1 MSDEADNKPLTMPS
15 LHEKTTQ
22 NIPKSKERSLW
33 YRVPKSRVILKK
45 HSRGV
50 GNHNLIRLAAENSAK
65 QKLSESRNL
74 KNNDSEALVSQNPL
88 EEAGD
93 WLMFYTI
100 LIISRKKSR
109 LQENSFDEISSLS
122 R

>member
-1 MSDEADNKPLTMPS
+1 MSDEADNMPLTMPS

-74 KNNDSEALVSQNPL
+74 KTSDSEALVSQNPID
-88 EEAGD
+88 ESGE
-93 WLMFYTI
+93 WLIFYII
-100 LIISRKKSR
+100 LIISRS
-109 LQENSFDEISSLS
+109 
-122 R
+122 

>member
-1 MSDEADNKPLTMPS
+1 MIDESDENPLTMPS

-22 NIPKSKERSLW
+22 NFPKSKERSLW

-74 KNNDSEALVSQNPL
+74 KTSDSEALVSNNPI
-88 EEAGD
+88 EESGD

-100 LIISRKKSR
+100 LIISR
-109 LQENSFDEISSLS
+109 N
-122 R
+122 

>member
-1 MSDEADNKPLTMPS
+1 MSDEAHKKPLAMPS

-50 GNHNLIRLAAENSAK
+50 GNHNLIRLAAENSVK

-74 KNNDSEALVSQNPL
+74 KTSDSEALVPKNPI
-88 EEAGD
+88 EESGD

-100 LIISRKKSR
+100 LIISRT
-109 LQENSFDEISSLS
+109 
-122 R
+122 